1 MVMTN
6 ELKES
11 DIKNYP
17 CYYFDD
23 MISQKQRKAARVK
36 VTATF

>member
-23 MISQKQRKAARVK
+23 MISISDLDFENILLGKK
-36 VTATF
+36 